1 MRLSLK
7 TKFTLAISL
16 LVLAVVAV
24 VSGLYLG
31 QLTKQVLRQ
40 SEDRASFV
48 AQQVFLASQNAL
60 SDAAERGET
69 PASSSAADLRE
80 YVHHALD
87 NSSTLNSLM
96 ESAVGYTKSIY
107 EITITDRDGIVLI
120 SSDSGLRGQKIAQR
134 PTVRSLVHDQ
144 GFFQALR
151 TLYGPPQVYEYS
163 LPFNLVGQSKFGDV
177 RIGLSSALIRNEI
190 SPSLE
195 KAGYYALGSV
205 LLSTFLAF
213 LVARIS
219 LAPIDRISAQ
229 LDRIS
234 AGEFDFE
241 PMERT
246 DELGKVS
253 EKIVGIGKQ
262 LRDVREIFS
271 TLRENLDQV
280 MGGLEDGLLLFNAEG
295 RAVLVSPS
303 VEKFLGGRA
312 AELRGR
318 RVSEIFPPD
327 NAIRSV
333 LRIKEDEIEPVEGAE
348 LTYEA
353 GPGPNRIGLS
363 AQVIREHGAR
373 MGTLVTL
380 RDVESLERIGNQLQV
395 SERLAALGRVTAGVA
410 HEVKNPLN
418 SMRLWLEVLK
428 ANMPTDPEPQ
438 QAVKMLDTE
447 IDRLDRAVKT
457 FLNFTKPVEMKL
469 EEADIRPLLQDV
481 IDAAKP
487 SISRA
492 GVDLRVD
499 LPSEF
504 PSLMIDQQLIH
515 QAVLNLL
522 LNASE
527 FTPKGGRITLAL
539 RRSGETAIISVADS
553 GKGISPEDQKKIFQ
567 LFFTTRP
574 GGSGIGLAN
583 TFRFVQ
589 LHNGQIEFE
598 SEVGRGT
605 TFRVELPLAHSI
617 DMLPG
622 KVRDFSTP
630 FAEDKKIN
638 AQP

>member
-31 QLTKQVLRQ
+31 QITKQVLRQ

-48 AQQVFLASQNAL
+48 AQQVFLACQNAL
-60 SDAAERGET
+60 SEAAERGDA
-69 PASSSAADLRE
+69 PASTSAADLRE
-80 YVHHALD
+80 YVHRAID
-87 NSSTLNSLM
+87 NSAAMNSLM
-96 ESAVGYTKSIY
+96 ESAVGYSKTIY
-107 EITITDRDGIVLI
+107 EITISDRDGIVLI
-120 SSDSGLRGQKIAQR
+120 SSDSGLRGEKVAVR
-134 PTVRSLVHDQ
+134 PAISSLVHNQ
-144 GFFQALR
+144 GFFQELR
-151 TLYGPPQVYEYS
+151 TLYGPPQVYEFS
-163 LPFNLVGQSKFGDV
+163 LPFNLGSSKFGDV
-177 RIGLSSALIRNEI
+177 RIGLSSALIRDEI

-213 LVARIS
+213 FVTRIS

-234 AGEFDFE
+234 AGEFDME
-241 PMERT
+241 PVERT

-253 EKIVGIGKQ
+253 AKIVGIGKQ

-280 MGGLEDGLLLFNAEG
+280 MGGLEDGLLLFNADG

-303 VEKFLGGRA
+303 VEKFLGGRPS
-312 AELRGR
+312 ELRGR
-318 RVSEIFPPD
+318 RVSEIFPSGHP
-327 NAIRSV
+327 IRSV
-333 LRIKEDEIEPVEGAE
+333 LQIKGEEIEPAEGVELAI
-348 LTYEA
+348 EA
-353 GPGPNRIGLS
+353 GPGPHRIGVS
-363 AQVIREHGAR
+363 AQVIREHGTR

-380 RDVESLERIGNQLQV
+380 RDVESIERIGNQLQV

-438 QAVKMLDTE
+438 QAVKMLDNE

-457 FLNFTKPVEMKL
+457 FLNFTKPVELKL
-469 EEADIRPLLQDV
+469 EETDIRPLLYDV
-481 IDAAKP
+481 IDAARP
-487 SISRA
+487 SITKA
-492 GVDLRVD
+492 GLDLRVD

-504 PSLMIDQQLIH
+504 PSVLVDRQLIH
-515 QAVLNLL
+515 QAMLNLV

-527 FTPKGGRITLAL
+527 FTPAGGRITIGL
-539 RRSGETAIISVADS
+539 RRSGESAVISVADS
-553 GKGISPEDQKKIFQ
+553 GKGISLEDQKKIFQ

-589 LHNGQIEFE
+589 LHNGQIEFD
-598 SEVGRGT
+598 SEIGRGT
-605 TFRVELPLAHSI
+605 TFRVELPLARSVE
-617 DMLPG
+617 MTAG